1 MTSVKCFSN
10 WLKEA
15 GRGHLT
21 ALFGWMAFFIYA
33 VLLVMR
39 LSLDTSYTFFGIGN
53 MVLLWMSIGLG
64 LLFSF
69 LEFFYLLQQ
78 KKQDFY
84 YSLPVKKEMIFWSRY
99 VHGMIHF
106 FLPFLLM
113 ISICGI
119 WQAMID
125 PEFAPVVGSYTSKS
139 ILAFG
144 LTFLIFYHIGI
155 LCISV
160 CGNFICAVLLC
171 VSLIVYSSL
180 FIENVITVFAK
191 NYFVTYYKRE
201 LFKKLINILS
211 PFGVARQLTG
221 IGVYEKRVALQYPL
235 PVTSVIAAVVWAAA
249 LFVLFF
255 FAQKKR
261 KPECVGTFFM
271 FRAVQRLTEILL
283 SFLAGAWFAAFV
295 AELMKTKGLFFG
307 LAESLCGAAAALFV
321 SCLIELS
328 VKRQGIHMF
337 RRKGQLAAVSIA
349 AACIGPAMM
358 SGARSY
364 DGYFPKEAEAVSV
377 VIEGVGMSHDEYGLL
392 DGRENTVTEKYLYH
406 YRMTGEGKAAALQ
419 WAKGLADTMGGRKK
433 PEGKSEVTQATV
445 CYETK
450 SGSRHYRTYPVTEEK
465 LRQFSLVYETKEYK
479 TLAYEGVLLEKVGAD
494 KLSWND
500 GIFSQIMKIKAEEK
514 EELLKRYK
522 EDVFEFRMEQLTE
535 ALPCGILEVSSSL
548 DGGETELIIYPFFE
562 RTCEFLEN
570 NGIDLKKQ
578 LKDYP
583 VESVEIKETSAVP
596 AGVSGGSYVHFY
608 EEPEEVDQWK
618 DRLFPKVFDVQ
629 QVLCPMDRSR
639 NAEAVVCD
647 EETASY
653 VKVKCIL
660 KL

>member
-1 MTSVKCFSN
+1 MTSVKCFGN

-21 ALFGWMAFFIYA
+21 ALFGWTAFFIYT

-53 MVLLWMSIGLG
+53 TVLLWMSIGLG

-106 FLPFLLM
+106 FLPLLLM
-113 ISICGI
+113 ISVCGI

-125 PEFAPVVGSYTSKS
+125 PEFASFVGSYTAKS

-160 CGNFICAVLLC
+160 SGNFICAASLC
-171 VSLIVYSSL
+171 VSVIVYSSL
-180 FIENVITVFAK
+180 FIENVIAVFAK
-191 NYFVTYYKRE
+191 HYFVTYYKIE
-201 LFKKLINILS
+201 LFEKLNNILS
-211 PFGVARQLTG
+211 PFGLARQLAGMG
-221 IGVYEKRVALQYPL
+221 IYEKRITLQYPI
-235 PVTSVIAAVVWAAA
+235 PVSSVIAAVAWTVA
-249 LFVLFF
+249 LFVLFS

-261 KPECVGTFFM
+261 KPEYVGTSFM
-271 FRAVQRLTEILL
+271 FRKVRRLTEILL
-283 SFLAGAWFAAFV
+283 SLLAGAWFAAFA
-295 AELMKTKGLFFG
+295 AELMKTKGLFSALVEG
-307 LAESLCGAAAALFV
+307 LCGAAAALFV
-321 SCLIELS
+321 QYLMELS
-328 VKRQGIHMF
+328 VKRQGISLF

-358 SGARSY
+358 FSARFY

-392 DGRENTVTEKYLYH
+392 DGQENTVTEKYLYH
-406 YRMTGEGKAAALQ
+406 YRMTGEGKKMALQ
-419 WAKGLADTMGGRKK
+419 WAKGLADTMSSQEN
-433 PEGKSEVTQATV
+433 PEEQEAVTKATV

-450 SGSRHYRTYPVTEEK
+450 SGSRHYRTYPVTKEK
-465 LRQFSLVYETKEYK
+465 LRQFSSVYETKEYK
-479 TLAYEGVLLEKVGAD
+479 TLAYEGVLLEKVGED

-500 GIFSQIMKIKAEEK
+500 GVFPQTMKIKAEEK
-514 EELLKRYK
+514 EELLKLYK
-522 EDVFEFRMEQLTE
+522 EDVFQFRMEQLTE
-535 ALPCGILEVSSSL
+535 ALPCGIVEVSSSL
-548 DGGETELIIYPFFE
+548 NGEETELIIYPFFE
-562 RTCEFLEN
+562 KTCDFLEN
-570 NGIDLKKQ
+570 SGIDLEKQ

-583 VESVEIKETSAVP
+583 IESVEIRETFAVP

-608 EEPEEVDQWK
+608 EESEEVDQWK
-618 DRLFPKVFDVQ
+618 EKLIPKVFDVQ
-629 QVLCPMDRSR
+629 QVLYPTDRSR
-639 NAEAVVCD
+639 SAEAVVKD
-647 EETASY
+647 TEAASY
-653 VKVKCIL
+653 VRVKCIL
-660 KL
+660 K